1 MQQRPL
7 QVNQKNISE
16 NGNTASASNKSQ
28 QENIDLF
35 TNQLRRTNHANFVKL
50 WRPAEGT
57 IGQSD
62 SAGYITNVTKPFRRM
77 CISY

>member
-16 NGNTASASNKSQ
+16 NGNTASALNKGQ

-50 WRPAEGT
+50 WRTAEGT

-62 SAGYITNVTKPFRRM
+62 SARHITNVTKLFRRT

>member
-16 NGNTASASNKSQ
+16 NGNTASALNKGQ

-50 WRPAEGT
+50 WRTAEGT

-62 SAGYITNVTKPFRRM
+62 SAGHITNVTKLFRRT